1 MPDSQQLAGSGS
13 YLFSVSPSNDQAEV
27 AKGMVMQERR
37 SVRGKYPVNP
47 DHQGP
52 QAQHPPAMQV
62 AGQVPI
68 DGQLEPVQ
76 NCSFS
81 GEGSA
86 SISS

>member
-1 MPDSQQLAGSGS
+1 MPASYQSAGSGS
-13 YLFSVSPSNDQAEV
+13 YILSVATPQDQAGI
-27 AKGMVMQERR
+27 AKGMVMQERG

-52 QAQHPPAMQV
+52 KAHHPPAMQV
-62 AGQVPI
+62 ARQVSI
-68 DGQLEPVQ
+68 DGQLEPIQ

-86 SISS
+86 LISS